1 MKSVLFQLWM
11 WVMVL
16 TTTTGYSQQPVIS
29 ADSIPAYPKDSAFLP
44 DCDKHTKSFRYFTGG
59 QWQYRANAANAY
71 AYVLDYTGEAPGVSP
86 EDALKSVEEAMTNP
100 LITSMKGFVGGI
112 WQGPDGNWCMSLTDT
127 LKTFD
132 GRFWFRINARW
143 SVYLR
148 DGCANISLVY
158 DPAPPTPQFTVKAP
172 PCDTVHIRDT
182 VRIENP
188 APPQPCQNCCP
199 GDSVKYTFELFGVLD
214 FERIGGKLHKGF
226 GFGLEW
232 GQWYLHRNDKKDP
245 WFEKP
250 VSFYGGLTAYIGKKG
265 IEFTPTC
272 DTCGYWGDVP
282 GGVVFRSDVYAG
294 FQHRLFQKNGVFGF
308 GEMRYD
314 LVNTE
319 HQEKFLSD
327 EGIKARGGLRIKLE
341 TPRKMPIFRSVQV
354 ELGPQVSTYTTP
366 TNNLAISAGGFL
378 ELRVN
383 LGKRNKEVRH
393 EQDSIHRAQTYKQF
407 QQDSVKREE
416 ELDQF
421 LVESP
426 QPIVLDSTDMAF
438 ETPIPNA
445 KGGVDKS
452 QQKLISRNLAKAK
465 VHQLIYEQNEL
476 KKQVQKGDV
485 TKRPEL
491 AQNVRELKKAKK
503 DLKRLQRPTFFKR
516 VGFGQ
521 PFKRNKS

>member
-1 MKSVLFQLWM
+1 
-11 WVMVL
+11 
-16 TTTTGYSQQPVIS
+16 
-29 ADSIPAYPKDSAFLP
+29 
-44 DCDKHTKSFRYFTGG
+44 
-59 QWQYRANAANAY
+59 
-71 AYVLDYTGEAPGVSP
+71 
-86 EDALKSVEEAMTNP
+86 
-100 LITSMKGFVGGI
+100 
-112 WQGPDGNWCMSLTDT
+112 
-127 LKTFD
+127 
-132 GRFWFRINARW
+132 
-143 SVYLR
+143 
-148 DGCANISLVY
+148 
-158 DPAPPTPQFTVKAP
+158 
-172 PCDTVHIRDT
+172 
-182 VRIENP
+182 
-188 APPQPCQNCCP
+188 
-199 GDSVKYTFELFGVLD
+199 VKYTFELFGVLD

-250 VSFYGGLTAYIGKKG
+250 VSFYGGLTAYIGKKV

-272 DTCGYWGDVP
+272 DTCGYWGDIP

-308 GEMRYD
+308 GELRYD
-314 LVNTE
+314 WINTE
-319 HQEKFLSD
+319 HQREKFLSD

-354 ELGPQVSTYTTP
+354 ELGPQVSTYATP

-383 LGKRNKEVRH
+383 LGKRDKEVRH

-407 QQDSVKREE
+407 QQDSVKREK